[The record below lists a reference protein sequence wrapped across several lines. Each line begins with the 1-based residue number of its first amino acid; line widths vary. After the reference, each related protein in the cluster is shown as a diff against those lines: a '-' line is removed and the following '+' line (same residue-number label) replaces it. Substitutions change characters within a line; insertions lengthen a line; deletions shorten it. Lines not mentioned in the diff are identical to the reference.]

1 MRYSF
6 LTKKW
11 MFLPAVLLGVI
22 VLVVMVKSKGAPP
35 KAPIREKARAV
46 RVIKAP
52 KLAVLPKAVGW
63 GYVQP
68 GQVWSAVAE
77 VSGRIVEINPR
88 LKKGAII
95 LKDELLIRID
105 PAQRKTAEKQADAVV
120 KNLLARLEELERK
133 EENARSQISVERK
146 ALEITRKE
154 LERHKTLVKS
164 GVISPS
170 EVDVEEKV
178 FLTQQNKVRNYANTL
193 NLIPAERE
201 ALMAEIVSARSKLD
215 DTRLDL
221 EKTEIRA
228 PFDCRISREDIE
240 LGQAVNVG
248 QVLAET
254 DSMAVSE
261 VFAQIPISAMRKI
274 VKEIKKDALPFR
286 FKDGKIDMDSV
297 LKRLGLSA
305 VVRLDGENGPVEWA
319 ARVAR
324 ISESIDSKTRS
335 VGLYVAVDNPYD
347 QSLGANRP
355 PLIRNMYGQVIVSGM
370 PREPRVVIPRAA
382 LHENIVYVAG
392 ADNRL
397 ERRLVEVDYST
408 GRLVSVVKGIA
419 PDEKVVVSDLVP
431 AVKGMLLE
439 PVDDEKTLNS
449 LINEAVGANSVK

>member
-1 MRYSF
+1 MRFSF

-11 MFLPAVLLGVI
+11 IFIPAVLLGVA
-22 VLVVMVKSKGAPP
+22 VLIIMVKSKGNPP
-35 KAPIREKARAV
+35 KAPIREKSRAV

-52 KLAVLPKAVGW
+52 KLSVLPKAVGW

-77 VSGRIVEINPR
+77 VAGRIVEINPR

-105 PAQRKTAEKQADAVV
+105 PAQRKTAQLQADAAV
-120 KNLLARLEELERK
+120 KNLLAKLEELERK

-154 LERHKTLVKS
+154 LERRKTLVKS

-170 EVDVEEKV
+170 ELDLEEKV

-193 NLIPAERE
+193 NIIPAERE
-201 ALMAEIVSARSKLD
+201 ALMAEIISARSKLD
-215 DTRLDL
+215 DARLDL

-248 QVLAET
+248 QLLAET

-261 VFAQIPISAMRKI
+261 VFAQIPLSAMRKI
-274 VKEIKKDALPFR
+274 VPAFKKDSLPFR
-286 FKDGKIDMDSV
+286 FKDGKVDMDSV

-305 VVRLDGENGPVEWA
+305 VVRLDGEDGPVEWA

-335 VGLYVAVDNPYD
+335 VGLYVAVDNPYA
-347 QSLGANRP
+347 QSMGAKRP
-355 PLIRNMYGQVIVSGM
+355 PLIRNMYGQVVVSGI

-382 LHENIVYVAG
+382 LHEDVVYVAG
-392 ADNRL
+392 TDNRL
-397 ERRLVEVDYST
+397 ERRFVEVDYST

-419 PDEKVVVSDLVP
+419 PNEMVVVSDLVP
-431 AVKGMLLE
+431 AVEGMLLE
-439 PVDDEKTLNS
+439 PVEDEKTLKA
-449 LINEAVGANSVK
+449 LIAEAAGANSVK

>member
-11 MFLPAVLLGVI
+11 IFIPAALLGVA

-35 KAPIREKARAV
+35 KAPIKEKSRAV

-77 VSGRIVEINPR
+77 VSGRIVEISPR

-105 PAQRKTAEKQADAVV
+105 PAQRKTAQKQADAAV

-133 EENARSQISVERK
+133 EENARSQITVERK

-154 LERHKTLVKS
+154 LERRKTLVKS

-170 EVDVEEKV
+170 ELDLEEKV

-201 ALMAEIVSARSKLD
+201 ALMAEIISARSKLD
-215 DTRLDL
+215 DARLDL

-261 VFAQIPISAMRKI
+261 VFAQIPISSMRKI
-274 VKEIKKDALPFR
+274 VPAFKKDSLPFR

-305 VVRLDGENGPVEWA
+305 VVRLDGENGPVEWS

-355 PLIRNMYGQVIVSGM
+355 PLIRNMYGQVVVSGM

-382 LHENIVYVAG
+382 LHENVVYVAD
-392 ADNRL
+392 ADHRL
-397 ERRLVEVDYST
+397 ERRMVEVDYST

-419 PDEKVVVSDLVP
+419 PDEMVVVSDLVP
-431 AVKGMLLE
+431 AVEGMLLE
-439 PVDDEKTLNS
+439 PVEDEKTLNA
-449 LINEAVGANSVK
+449 LIAEAAGANSVK